1 MRSGMLP
8 VVLPRDQ
15 VLELLDDAEQRLEL
29 EIDLA
34 AQQVIRHDG
43 SSFSFEVD
51 AFRKHCLLNGFD
63 DIGLTMEKMDAI
75 RGFEASAQPTSLNV
89 LLLLTVRF
97 VCPSRRCALSTSRG
111 WTARRRVCRSSSR
124 CRRPTCPRTRRAT
137 TSRRRRRSSGAPR
150 SSPDISSGSS
160 RRSTR
165 EHAAVEWKGVCASLL
180 HSPTPLLSG
189 LRLLCA
195 FTCAA
200 RLREPLSA
208 NGLKSDDSTDYM

>member
-1 MRSGMLP
+1 MLP

-75 RGFEASAQPTSLNV
+75 RGFEASTRP
-89 LLLLTVRF
+89 
-97 VCPSRRCALSTSRG
+97 PCALMLHAVSFF
-111 WTARRRVCRSSSR
+111 SSD
-124 CRRPTCPRTRRAT
+124 
-137 TSRRRRRSSGAPR
+137 GAVLPA
-150 SSPDISSGSS
+150 PPGG
-160 RRSTR
+160 
-165 EHAAVEWKGVCASLL
+165 AL
-180 HSPTPLLSG
+180 
-189 LRLLCA
+189 
-195 FTCAA
+195 
-200 RLREPLSA
+200 
-208 NGLKSDDSTDYM
+208 

>member
-1 MRSGMLP
+1 MLP

-75 RGFEASAQPTSLNV
+75 RGFEASAQPACTYVSLC
-89 LLLLTVRF
+89 L
-97 VCPSRRCALSTSRG
+97 
-111 WTARRRVCRSSSR
+111 
-124 CRRPTCPRTRRAT
+124 
-137 TSRRRRRSSGAPR
+137 
-150 SSPDISSGSS
+150 
-160 RRSTR
+160 
-165 EHAAVEWKGVCASLL
+165 
-180 HSPTPLLSG
+180 
-189 LRLLCA
+189 
-195 FTCAA
+195 
-200 RLREPLSA
+200 
-208 NGLKSDDSTDYM
+208 